1 MIRLIAS
8 DIDGTLL
15 PYGEQAISE
24 EIFQEIRRLER
35 KGILFCP
42 ASGRQYASVRKLFAP
57 VADRLPCV
65 CENGAA
71 VYGPGGPGPLLGKT
85 PMDRE
90 QALALCR
97 DIIALP
103 GAEVL
108 ISGAETSYL
117 CPKYG
122 DILPLMESK
131 GNNIVLLSRPEDV
144 PEDIVKL
151 AAFCLQGTS
160 ILEAALVPQWGR
172 VFHAAVA
179 GAEWLD
185 FTLADKGTGL
195 ERLCR
200 ALGIDPGQVMA
211 FGDNFN
217 DVPMLRAAGRP
228 YIMDT
233 AHPRLR
239 EEFPV
244 CSRVEEILE
253 GLDGPQE
260 QTTGDV

>member
-15 PYGEQAISE
+15 PYGEQAIPE

-42 ASGRQYASVRKLFAP
+42 ASGRQYTSVRKLFAP

-71 VYGPGGPGPLLGKT
+71 VYGPGSPGPLLGKT

-108 ISGAETSYL
+108 ISGADTSYL

-195 ERLCR
+195 TQLCA
-200 ALGIDPGQVMA
+200 ALGIGLDQVAA

-217 DVPMLRAAGRP
+217 DAPMLSIAGRP
-228 YIMDT
+228 WIMEG
-233 AHPRLR
+233 AAPELR
-239 EEFPV
+239 ERFPNH
-244 CSRVEEILE
+244 CRRVADILRT
-253 GLDGPQE
+253 L
-260 QTTGDV
+260 

>member
-24 EIFQEIRRLER
+24 EVFQEIRRLER
-35 KGILFCP
+35 RGILFCP
-42 ASGRQYASVRKLFAP
+42 ASGRQYTSVRKLFAP
-57 VADRLPCV
+57 VADKLPCV

-71 VYGPGGPGPLLGKT
+71 VYGPGGSLLGKT

-108 ISGAETSYL
+108 ISGADTSYL

-131 GNNIVLLSRPEDV
+131 GNNIVLLARPEDV

-151 AAFCLQGTS
+151 AAFCLQGTAG
-160 ILEAALVPQWGR
+160 LEAALAPKWGR

-195 ERLCR
+195 TQLCA
-200 ALGIDPGQVMA
+200 ALAVELDQVMA

-217 DVPMLRAAGRP
+217 DAPMLSIVGAPYLMEGAAPELGERFP
-228 YIMDT
+228 NRCRRVADI
-233 AHPRLR
+233 LR
-239 EEFPV
+239 T
-244 CSRVEEILE
+244 L
-253 GLDGPQE
+253 
-260 QTTGDV
+260 

>member
-24 EIFQEIRRLER
+24 EVFQEIRRLER
-35 KGILFCP
+35 RGILFCP
-42 ASGRQYASVRKLFAP
+42 ASGRQYTSVRKLFAP
-57 VADRLPCV
+57 VADKLPCV

-71 VYGPGGPGPLLGKT
+71 VYGPGGSLLGKT
-85 PMDRE
+85 PMDRA

-108 ISGAETSYL
+108 ISGADTSYL

-131 GNNIVLLSRPEDV
+131 GNNIVLLARPEDV

-151 AAFCLQGTS
+151 AAFCLQGTAG
-160 ILEAALVPQWGR
+160 LEAALAPKWGR

-195 ERLCR
+195 TQLCA
-200 ALGIDPGQVMA
+200 ALGVELDQVMA

-217 DVPMLRAAGRP
+217 DAPMLSIAGAPYLMEGAAPELGERFP
-228 YIMDT
+228 NRCRHVADI
-233 AHPRLR
+233 LR
-239 EEFPV
+239 T
-244 CSRVEEILE
+244 L
-253 GLDGPQE
+253 
-260 QTTGDV
+260 